1 VREGRHFLTGL
12 RRQFEGVMKPSA
24 QALGDAHALRCELAA
39 EVLRASG
46 SLRLRVTGWS
56 MLPTVWPG
64 DTLVIEQACGD
75 QVFEGDIVLFSSGR
89 RFVAHRVLAIGDDP
103 GVLRVQTST
112 IQASTI
118 QTQGDAV
125 RRPDAPLAAGDVLGK
140 VSFILREGKLIEP
153 SRRLC
158 FSDRAVAAGF
168 RCSSFAARVVVRV
181 HGMLQRLHGPS
192 SIPTSRIQTSRVQT
206 ASL

>member
-1 VREGRHFLTGL
+1 
-12 RRQFEGVMKPSA
+12 MKPSA
-24 QALGDAHALRCELAA
+24 QAWGDAHALRCELAA

-89 RFVAHRVLAIGDDP
+89 RFVAHRVVAIGNDS
-103 GVLRVQTST
+103 GVSTVQTST
-112 IQASTI
+112 V

-140 VSFILREGKLIEP
+140 VSFILREGRIIEAR
-153 SRRLC
+153 RRLC

-168 RCSSFAARVVVRV
+168 RCSSFAACVVVRV
-181 HGMLQRLHGPS
+181 HGMLQRLRGPS
-192 SIPTSRIQTSRVQT
+192 SIPTLRIQMSRVPTSRIQT